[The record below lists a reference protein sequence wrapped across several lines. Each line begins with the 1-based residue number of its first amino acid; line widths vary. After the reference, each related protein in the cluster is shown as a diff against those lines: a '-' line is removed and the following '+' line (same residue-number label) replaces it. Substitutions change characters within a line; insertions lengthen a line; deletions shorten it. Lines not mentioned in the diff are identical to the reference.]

1 MKKKLTGIL
10 LLLLFIALPLQGQA
24 KVKAPKKQCHAYVV
38 MDAGSGEVLFGQDAN
53 KKIYPASTAKLMTRI
68 FCTSLLSSAER
79 RSVCTKQGNYKKTA
93 WNNARSN

>member
-38 MDAGSGEVLFGQDAN
+38 MDAGSGEVLFGQH
-53 KKIYPASTAKLMTRI
+53 L
-68 FCTSLLSSAER
+68 F
-79 RSVCTKQGNYKKTA
+79 V
-93 WNNARSN
+93 

>member
-53 KKIYPASTAKLMTRI
+53 KKIIGKYSKAYDSDCLCRKGKCKL
-68 FCTSLLSSAER
+68 CDKDK
-79 RSVCTKQGNYKKTA
+79 V
-93 WNNARSN
+93 

>member
-38 MDAGSGEVLFGQDAN
+38 MDAGSGEFFFGKDEIKRFIRQVQQ
-53 KKIYPASTAKLMTRI
+53 
-68 FCTSLLSSAER
+68 SL
-79 RSVCTKQGNYKKTA
+79 
-93 WNNARSN
+93 